1 MNKTGQ
7 RLKST
12 HPIEVLNKIGVKTSA
27 QRVAILRYLIDND
40 SHPTAEIIYQDLA
53 PSTPGLSKTTVYNS
67 LKLFAEKGLVSE
79 LAIDGREQRYELADP
94 SHSHFRC
101 TSCGRVFDIP
111 IRPEPRFRNFVP
123 AGFHAESYHLHVTGT
138 CPDCTGKGER

>member
-12 HPIEVLNKIGVKTSA
+12 DPIEVLSELGIKTSA

-40 SHPTAEIIYQDLA
+40 SHPSADMIYQELA

-79 LAIDGREQRYELADP
+79 LTIDGREQRYDLADP
-94 SHSHFRC
+94 SHGHFRC

-111 IRPEPRFRNFVP
+111 IHAETRFRKFVP
-123 AGFHAESYHLHVTGT
+123 DGYHAESYHLYVTGT
-138 CPDCTGKGER
+138 CPDCTRKNAP

>member
-12 HPIEVLNKIGVKTSA
+12 DLIEVLRELGIKTSA

-40 SHPTAEIIYQDLA
+40 SHPSADMIYQDLA

-67 LKLFAEKGLVSE
+67 LKLFAARGLVSE
-79 LAIDGREQRYELADP
+79 LTIDGREQRYDLADP
-94 SHSHFRC
+94 THGHFRC
-101 TSCGRVFDIP
+101 TTCGNVFDIP
-111 IRPEPRFRNFVP
+111 VHPEPRFQKFVP
-123 AGFHAESYHLHVTGT
+123 SGYQADSYHLYVTGT
-138 CPDCTGKGER
+138 CPDCVRKKSS